1 MNVTLKSALPRA
13 VHQRKAHQQGFTFLE
28 LVIVIV
34 LLGILAATAIPRF
47 LNATDEAEIVALQ
60 GVAGGFGTAT
70 AMARAQ
76 WYAQG
81 KPSTTIN
88 GATRSSVDYDGKTIY
103 LNENGWPANTDP
115 LEASREN
122 DQTTAACLQLW
133 QGLLQS
139 APPITSNRERRI
151 KSQYFVEVIDSNPD
165 ICRYELV
172 VNNAPDA
179 RPTHYFD
186 YELDDGNITVILPSR
201 K

>member
-1 MNVTLKSALPRA
+1 MSLTMINSRPSR
-13 VHQRKAHQQGFTFLE
+13 QRGFTFLE

-47 LNATDEAEIVALQ
+47 LNATDEAQIAALQ

-81 KPSTTIN
+81 KPTTAATGSTPIST
-88 GATRSSVDYDGKTIY
+88 VDYDGKIIY
-103 LNENGWPANTDP
+103 LNEFGWPASTNSLNGVT
-115 LEASREN
+115 AN
-122 DQTTAACLQLW
+122 DQTVDECLQIW

-139 APPITSNRERRI
+139 APPITSNPNNRV
-151 KSQYFVEVIDSNPD
+151 KSQYFVTLVDSNPD

-172 VNNAPDA
+172 VDTAANVK
-179 RPTHYFD
+179 PTHYFD
-186 YELDDGNITVILPSR
+186 YELDDGNITVILPNPNN
-201 K
+201 